1 MPTKKIL
8 ISWYD
13 HLLDFRTD
21 EKSIQLNTNGPTFLF
36 HNNYYKGYHEHII
49 LSSEK
54 DKKSDEKL
62 SRLEYFLGNQH
73 FPNHKITPTAI
84 DLKDIS
90 DVEEIKTK
98 VEAVMKEYVGYEIC
112 CFVPLGTTS
121 MRIVWAIIHF
131 QKKFNTKLITF
142 RPPRGGNLS
151 KDVPELVELAVEQSP
166 VPIHLEAREKS
177 IGQRGDEGKIIS
189 SDNKNFLETES
200 LTPSIKKA
208 LLAAKTDCRVLIYGE
223 NGVGKGE
230 IAKFIHEKSERRDK
244 PYLEINCASLN
255 DELLESR
262 LFGYQKGSFT
272 GAQNDHKG
280 FFEMYDGGTI
290 FLDEIGDISPYMQQS
305 LLRVLQEKTVM
316 RIGDSKPI
324 NVDVRIIAATN
335 RDLIQAVVDEKF
347 RQDLYFRLAVV
358 EIELPPLRERG
369 KKERTELLDFLLKK
383 MQMRYKRA
391 KSLQLSKELQN
402 AIMDYPFYGNVRE
415 MEHMIEYFYVMME
428 DQNAPEEVPKSFLPK
443 RMERMA
449 KGEKV
454 SLLWADVEKAHIQKV
469 LRMYKG
475 NLTQAQ
481 KAMGLGTNTETIRKK
496 IKKYEIDLEAFK
508 E

>member
-1 MPTKKIL
+1 MPTNKIL

-13 HLLDFRTD
+13 HVLDFRTD
-21 EKSIQLNTNGPTFLF
+21 EKTIQLNTNGPTFLF
-36 HNNYYKGYHEHII
+36 HNNYFEDYQKHII

-54 DKKSDEKL
+54 DIKDDQKL
-62 SRLEYFLGNQH
+62 ARLNYFLSEQH
-73 FPNHKITPTAI
+73 FPSHKIKPTPI

-98 VEAVMKEYVGYEIC
+98 VESVIKEYNDCEIW

-131 QKKFNTKLITF
+131 QKRFNTRLITF

-151 KDVPELVELAVEQSP
+151 KNVPELVELAVEQSS
-166 VPIHLEAREKS
+166 VPIHLDTREKS

-189 SDNKNFLETES
+189 SDNKNFIETES

-208 LLAAKTDCRVLIYGE
+208 LLASKTDCRVLIYGE

-244 PYLEINCASLN
+244 PYLEINCASLS
-255 DELLESR
+255 DQLLESR
-262 LFGYQKGSFT
+262 LFGYEKGAFT
-272 GAQNDHKG
+272 GAQTERKG
-280 FFEMYDGGTI
+280 FFEEYNGGTI
-290 FLDEIGDISPYMQQS
+290 FLDEIGDISSYMQQS
-305 LLRVLQEKTVM
+305 LLRVLQEKTIM
-316 RIGDSKPI
+316 RIGSNKPI
-324 NVDVRIIAATN
+324 KIDVRIIAATN

-358 EIELPPLRERG
+358 EIELPSLRERA
-369 KKERTELLDFLLKK
+369 KKERSDLLDFLLRK
-383 MQMRYKRA
+383 MQTRYKRSQPL
-391 KSLQLSKELQN
+391 KLSSDLKN
-402 AIMDYPFYGNVRE
+402 AIMEYPFYGNVRE

-428 DQNAPEEVPKSFLPK
+428 DQDAPKEVPKSFLPK

-454 SLLWADVEKAHIQKV
+454 SLLWADVEKSHIEKV
-469 LRMYKG
+469 LRLYKG
-475 NLTQAQ
+475 NLTQTQ

-496 IKKYEIDLEAFK
+496 IKKYEIDLEEYK